1 MLIFAK
7 RTKKAKQKKVQAMTN
22 AINLQGFYTTFTQSA
37 TKQNASQSADFQNSL
52 SDYQANMEKLWHN
65 NATDETDLNMQI
77 YFKSQS
83 ILGEVSQSRYERTLK
98 SLLAKV
104 QNFMQGIQKDSFAYD
119 FVDDIYGNVI
129 FWAEPEKVFIKNNR
143 TNLHEKANILTL
155 VQESKDKFL
164 SALHNQSPSINQD
177 FEEFKERLLN
187 YKSCL
192 EMVRTSFLPFFAAFK
207 SEFSESEMQEIIDEL
222 ATIGAY
228 NDYKAHNISLADG
241 STISWSYDKN
251 GNMLVKINEFDINTA
266 LENADKALT
275 EMENFKTLLEMFK
288 QRENL
293 NGLESGLNSE
303 KLHSNSHSNLTN
315 SSENLGK
322 NSNLQASYTI
332 NTPRK
337 QVGFREGVSYEF
349 EYPQN
354 ANTPFSNAVSAAQ
367 PVVSESEYNQALSRI
382 KDLMDEIVA
391 FVISEQGTDSELGF
405 NLDQMDKHF
414 IAQMESNSVKL
425 DMLKSQIKNY
435 NGDDKL
441 IINTMQ
447 SYFAFGGQTATHYIA
462 KFFDY
467 ASDKIE
473 NLPVA
478 QIVQDLSIV
487 KGYWDNNTEQGFVIE
502 GKKLSLSQIFNEKTK
517 RYQTKLNI
525 DDTEFSD
532 INFNSTSDKFESK
545 KFEILLGI
553 FEKREKIS
561 VQNSNANLSKT
572 NSNDSFLKELLKSI

>member
-1 MLIFAK
+1 
-7 RTKKAKQKKVQAMTN
+7 MTN

-52 SDYQANMEKLWHN
+52 SDYQANMEKVCDAIELGKI
-65 NATDETDLNMQI
+65 ETDLNMQI
-77 YFKSQS
+77 YSKSQS

-143 TNLHEKANILTL
+143 TNLHEKANTLAL

-222 ATIGAY
+222 ATIQAY

-288 QRENL
+288 KRENL
-293 NGLESGLNSE
+293 RDLESGLNSE
-303 KLHSNSHSNLTN
+303 NLHSNLTN
-315 SSENLGK
+315 SSENSK
-322 NSNLQASYTI
+322 ENSTLQA
-332 NTPRK
+332 
-337 QVGFREGVSYEF
+337 
-349 EYPQN
+349 
-354 ANTPFSNAVSAAQ
+354 
-367 PVVSESEYNQALSRI
+367 
-382 KDLMDEIVA
+382 
-391 FVISEQGTDSELGF
+391 
-405 NLDQMDKHF
+405 
-414 IAQMESNSVKL
+414 
-425 DMLKSQIKNY
+425 
-435 NGDDKL
+435 
-441 IINTMQ
+441 
-447 SYFAFGGQTATHYIA
+447 
-462 KFFDY
+462 
-467 ASDKIE
+467 
-473 NLPVA
+473 
-478 QIVQDLSIV
+478 
-487 KGYWDNNTEQGFVIE
+487 
-502 GKKLSLSQIFNEKTK
+502 
-517 RYQTKLNI
+517 KLNLI
-525 DDTEFSD
+525 NSSTNSKQNL
-532 INFNSTSDKFESK
+532 NFNT
-545 KFEILLGI
+545 L
-553 FEKREKIS
+553 
-561 VQNSNANLSKT
+561 NSNANLSNT
-572 NSNDSFLKELLKSI
+572 NSNDSLLKALLSSVSNDENLLKDLKV

>member
-1 MLIFAK
+1 
-7 RTKKAKQKKVQAMTN
+7 MTN

-143 TNLHEKANILTL
+143 SNPHEKANTLAL

-164 SALHNQSPSINQD
+164 NALENKSASVSQ
-177 FEEFKERLLN
+177 EFKQLKDSLEFYRG
-187 YKSCL
+187 CL

-222 ATIGAY
+222 ATIRAY
-228 NDYKAHNISLADG
+228 NDYKAHNITLSDG
-241 STISWSYDKN
+241 SIVSWEYDIN
-251 GNMLVKINEFDINTA
+251 GQMVIKINEFDKNTA
-266 LENADKALT
+266 LENADMLFA

-303 KLHSNSHSNLTN
+303 NLHSNSHSNLTN

-322 NSNLQASYTI
+322 NSNLQA
-332 NTPRK
+332 
-337 QVGFREGVSYEF
+337 
-349 EYPQN
+349 
-354 ANTPFSNAVSAAQ
+354 
-367 PVVSESEYNQALSRI
+367 
-382 KDLMDEIVA
+382 
-391 FVISEQGTDSELGF
+391 
-405 NLDQMDKHF
+405 
-414 IAQMESNSVKL
+414 
-425 DMLKSQIKNY
+425 
-435 NGDDKL
+435 
-441 IINTMQ
+441 
-447 SYFAFGGQTATHYIA
+447 
-462 KFFDY
+462 
-467 ASDKIE
+467 
-473 NLPVA
+473 
-478 QIVQDLSIV
+478 
-487 KGYWDNNTEQGFVIE
+487 
-502 GKKLSLSQIFNEKTK
+502 
-517 RYQTKLNI
+517 KLNLI
-525 DDTEFSD
+525 
-532 INFNSTSDKFESK
+532 
-545 KFEILLGI
+545 
-553 FEKREKIS
+553 
-561 VQNSNANLSKT
+561 NSNANLSKT
-572 NSNDSFLKELLKSI
+572 NSNDIFLKELLNSVSNDENLLKDLKV

>member
-1 MLIFAK
+1 
-7 RTKKAKQKKVQAMTN
+7 MTN

-77 YFKSQS
+77 YSKSQS

-241 STISWSYDKN
+241 STISWSRIN
-251 GNMLVKINEFDINTA
+251 GQMAIKINEFDINTA

-293 NGLESGLNSE
+293 NGLESDLNSE
-303 KLHSNSHSNLTN
+303 NLHSNSHSNLTN
-315 SSENLGK
+315 SSENSGK
-322 NSNLQASYTI
+322 NSNLQAKLNLINSSTNSKQNLNFNTLNSSENLIANLNANSTQQSEILAPNSTNLSLQNSNHHFTMLVESENVTSIISSQSANGDTI
-332 NTPRK
+332 IGMWSPMI
-337 QVGFREGVSYEF
+337 REKGAQETSRYLSNLINSNSKVAQKPSKAEF
-349 EYPQN
+349 ER
-354 ANTPFSNAVSAAQ
+354 AVKNISA
-367 PVVSESEYNQALSRI
+367 
-382 KDLMDEIVA
+382 LMNELKN
-391 FVISEQGTDSELGF
+391 FVRSEQGYSQLSVDLQYLAPDDYERTLYESMQTSSNNNYDSLWMG
-405 NLDQMDKHF
+405 
-414 IAQMESNSVKL
+414 AQ
-425 DMLKSQIKNY
+425 I
-435 NGDDKL
+435 
-441 IINTMQ
+441 
-447 SYFAFGGQTATHYIA
+447 
-462 KFFDY
+462 FFDFLN
-467 ASDKIE
+467 DKVGG
-473 NLPVA
+473 LPKDEINAYILTIQAYFVA
-478 QIVQDLSIV
+478 
-487 KGYWDNNTEQGFVIE
+487 
-502 GKKLSLSQIFNEKTK
+502 
-517 RYQTKLNI
+517 TKLNANELKL
-525 DDTEFSD
+525 TQNSL
-532 INFNSTSDKFESK
+532 NFNSE
-545 KFEILLGI
+545 
-553 FEKREKIS
+553 
-561 VQNSNANLSKT
+561 NLKL
-572 NSNDSFLKELLKSI
+572 NSNDSLLKELLKNV

>member
-1 MLIFAK
+1 
-7 RTKKAKQKKVQAMTN
+7 MTN

-129 FWAEPEKVFIKNNR
+129 FWAEPEKIFIKNNR

-222 ATIGAY
+222 ATIRAY

-241 STISWSYDKN
+241 STISWNYDKN

-266 LENADKALT
+266 LENADKVLT

-293 NGLESGLNSE
+293 NGLESEN
-303 KLHSNSHSNLTN
+303 LHLN
-315 SSENLGK
+315 SSE
-322 NSNLQASYTI
+322 NSNLQA
-332 NTPRK
+332 K
-337 QVGFREGVSYEF
+337 
-349 EYPQN
+349 
-354 ANTPFSNAVSAAQ
+354 
-367 PVVSESEYNQALSRI
+367 
-382 KDLMDEIVA
+382 
-391 FVISEQGTDSELGF
+391 F
-405 NLDQMDKHF
+405 NL
-414 IAQMESNSVKL
+414 I
-425 DMLKSQIKNY
+425 
-435 NGDDKL
+435 
-441 IINTMQ
+441 
-447 SYFAFGGQTATHYIA
+447 
-462 KFFDY
+462 
-467 ASDKIE
+467 
-473 NLPVA
+473 
-478 QIVQDLSIV
+478 
-487 KGYWDNNTEQGFVIE
+487 
-502 GKKLSLSQIFNEKTK
+502 
-517 RYQTKLNI
+517 
-525 DDTEFSD
+525 
-532 INFNSTSDKFESK
+532 
-545 KFEILLGI
+545 
-553 FEKREKIS
+553 
-561 VQNSNANLSKT
+561 NSNANLSKT
-572 NSNDSFLKELLKSI
+572 NSNDSLLKALLNSVSNDENLLKDLKV

>member
-1 MLIFAK
+1 
-7 RTKKAKQKKVQAMTN
+7 MTN

-52 SDYQANMEKLWHN
+52 SDYQANMEKVCDAIELGKI
-65 NATDETDLNMQI
+65 ETDLNMQI

-222 ATIGAY
+222 ATIRAY

-241 STISWSYDKN
+241 STISWSRIN
-251 GNMLVKINEFDINTA
+251 GQMTIKINGFDINTV
-266 LENADKALT
+266 LENADKVLT

-288 QRENL
+288 KRENL
-293 NGLESGLNSE
+293 NGLESE
-303 KLHSNSHSNLTN
+303 NLRFN
-315 SSENLGK
+315 SSENSNLQTK
-322 NSNLQASYTI
+322 LNLTNSNLQANYTI

-337 QVGFREGVSYEF
+337 QVSFREGVSYEF

-367 PVVSESEYNQALSRI
+367 PTVSESEYNQSLSRI
-382 KDLMDEIVA
+382 KDLMDEIVS
-391 FVISEQGTDSELGF
+391 FVISEQGADSELSF

-414 IAQMESNSVKL
+414 TAQMESNSVKL

-525 DDTEFSD
+525 DNIEFSD

-561 VQNSNANLSKT
+561 VQNLNANLSNT
-572 NSNDSFLKELLKSI
+572 NSNDSLLKELLKSV

>member
-1 MLIFAK
+1 
-7 RTKKAKQKKVQAMTN
+7 MTN

-143 TNLHEKANILTL
+143 SNPHEKANTLAL

-164 SALHNQSPSINQD
+164 NALENKSASVSQ
-177 FEEFKERLLN
+177 EFKQLKDSLEFYRG
-187 YKSCL
+187 CL

-207 SEFSESEMQEIIDEL
+207 SEFSQSEIQEIIDEL
-222 ATIGAY
+222 ATIRAY

-303 KLHSNSHSNLTN
+303 NLHSNSHSNLTN

-322 NSNLQASYTI
+322 NSNLQ
-332 NTPRK
+332 
-337 QVGFREGVSYEF
+337 
-349 EYPQN
+349 
-354 ANTPFSNAVSAAQ
+354 
-367 PVVSESEYNQALSRI
+367 
-382 KDLMDEIVA
+382 
-391 FVISEQGTDSELGF
+391 
-405 NLDQMDKHF
+405 
-414 IAQMESNSVKL
+414 
-425 DMLKSQIKNY
+425 
-435 NGDDKL
+435 
-441 IINTMQ
+441 
-447 SYFAFGGQTATHYIA
+447 
-462 KFFDY
+462 
-467 ASDKIE
+467 
-473 NLPVA
+473 
-478 QIVQDLSIV
+478 
-487 KGYWDNNTEQGFVIE
+487 
-502 GKKLSLSQIFNEKTK
+502 
-517 RYQTKLNI
+517 TKLNLI
-525 DDTEFSD
+525 NSNANSKQNL
-532 INFNSTSDKFESK
+532 NFNM
-545 KFEILLGI
+545 L
-553 FEKREKIS
+553 
-561 VQNSNANLSKT
+561 NSNANLSKT
-572 NSNDSFLKELLKSI
+572 NSNDSFLKELLKSV

>member
-1 MLIFAK
+1 
-7 RTKKAKQKKVQAMTN
+7 MTN

-65 NATDETDLNMQI
+65 NATDEADLNMQI

-104 QNFMQGIQKDSFAYD
+104 QNFMQSIQKDSFAYD
-119 FVDDIYGNVI
+119 FVDDIYESVVY
-129 FWAEPEKVFIKNNR
+129 WAEPEKVFIKNNR
-143 TNLHEKANILTL
+143 TNLHEKANTLAL

-177 FEEFKERLLN
+177 FEEFKVRLLN

-222 ATIGAY
+222 ATIQAY

-293 NGLESGLNSE
+293 RDLESENLRFNSSE
-303 KLHSNSHSNLTN
+303 NSNLQAKFNLINSNANLKQNLNFNTLN
-315 SSENLGK
+315 SSENL
-322 NSNLQASYTI
+322 
-332 NTPRK
+332 
-337 QVGFREGVSYEF
+337 
-349 EYPQN
+349 
-354 ANTPFSNAVSAAQ
+354 
-367 PVVSESEYNQALSRI
+367 
-382 KDLMDEIVA
+382 
-391 FVISEQGTDSELGF
+391 
-405 NLDQMDKHF
+405 
-414 IAQMESNSVKL
+414 KL
-425 DMLKSQIKNY
+425 
-435 NGDDKL
+435 
-441 IINTMQ
+441 
-447 SYFAFGGQTATHYIA
+447 
-462 KFFDY
+462 
-467 ASDKIE
+467 
-473 NLPVA
+473 
-478 QIVQDLSIV
+478 
-487 KGYWDNNTEQGFVIE
+487 
-502 GKKLSLSQIFNEKTK
+502 
-517 RYQTKLNI
+517 
-525 DDTEFSD
+525 
-532 INFNSTSDKFESK
+532 
-545 KFEILLGI
+545 
-553 FEKREKIS
+553 
-561 VQNSNANLSKT
+561 
-572 NSNDSFLKELLKSI
+572 NSNDSLLKELLKSV

>member
-1 MLIFAK
+1 
-7 RTKKAKQKKVQAMTN
+7 MTN

-222 ATIGAY
+222 ATIQAY

-241 STISWSYDKN
+241 STISWNYDKN

-293 NGLESGLNSE
+293 NGLESEN
-303 KLHSNSHSNLTN
+303 LHLN
-315 SSENLGK
+315 SSEN
-322 NSNLQASYTI
+322 SNLQ
-332 NTPRK
+332 
-337 QVGFREGVSYEF
+337 
-349 EYPQN
+349 
-354 ANTPFSNAVSAAQ
+354 
-367 PVVSESEYNQALSRI
+367 
-382 KDLMDEIVA
+382 
-391 FVISEQGTDSELGF
+391 
-405 NLDQMDKHF
+405 
-414 IAQMESNSVKL
+414 
-425 DMLKSQIKNY
+425 
-435 NGDDKL
+435 
-441 IINTMQ
+441 
-447 SYFAFGGQTATHYIA
+447 
-462 KFFDY
+462 
-467 ASDKIE
+467 
-473 NLPVA
+473 
-478 QIVQDLSIV
+478 
-487 KGYWDNNTEQGFVIE
+487 
-502 GKKLSLSQIFNEKTK
+502 TK
-517 RYQTKLNI
+517 
-525 DDTEFSD
+525 
-532 INFNSTSDKFESK
+532 INF
-545 KFEILLGI
+545 I
-553 FEKREKIS
+553 
-561 VQNSNANLSKT
+561 NSNANLYKT
-572 NSNDSFLKELLKSI
+572 NSNDSLLKALLNSVSNDENLLKDLKV

>member
-1 MLIFAK
+1 MQITDTLYANIA
-7 RTKKAKQKKVQAMTN
+7 TSKKVSSQKSYKDLLGQKN
-22 AINLQGFYTTFTQSA
+22 AEFES
-37 TKQNASQSADFQNSL
+37 QNPAWWQNS
-52 SDYQANMEKLWHN
+52 
-65 NATDETDLNMQI
+65 
-77 YFKSQS
+77 
-83 ILGEVSQSRYERTLK
+83 
-98 SLLAKV
+98 
-104 QNFMQGIQKDSFAYD
+104 
-119 FVDDIYGNVI
+119 
-129 FWAEPEKVFIKNNR
+129 
-143 TNLHEKANILTL
+143 
-155 VQESKDKFL
+155 
-164 SALHNQSPSINQD
+164 
-177 FEEFKERLLN
+177 KE
-187 YKSCL
+187 
-192 EMVRTSFLPFFAAFK
+192 
-207 SEFSESEMQEIIDEL
+207 
-222 ATIGAY
+222 
-228 NDYKAHNISLADG
+228 
-241 STISWSYDKN
+241 
-251 GNMLVKINEFDINTA
+251 
-266 LENADKALT
+266 
-275 EMENFKTLLEMFK
+275 
-288 QRENL
+288 
-293 NGLESGLNSE
+293 
-303 KLHSNSHSNLTN
+303 
-315 SSENLGK
+315 

-337 QVGFREGVSYEF
+337 QVSFREGVSYEF

-414 IAQMESNSVKL
+414 TAQMESNSVKL

-525 DDTEFSD
+525 DNIEFSD

-545 KFEILLGI
+545 KF
-553 FEKREKIS
+553 
-561 VQNSNANLSKT
+561 
-572 NSNDSFLKELLKSI
+572 

>member
-1 MLIFAK
+1 
-7 RTKKAKQKKVQAMTN
+7 MTN

-65 NATDETDLNMQI
+65 NATDEADLNMQI

-119 FVDDIYGNVI
+119 FVDDIYESVVY
-129 FWAEPEKVFIKNNR
+129 WAEPEKVFIKNNR

-228 NDYKAHNISLADG
+228 NDYKAHNISLTDG
-241 STISWSYDKN
+241 STISWSRIN
-251 GNMLVKINEFDINTA
+251 GQMAIKINEFDINTA

-293 NGLESGLNSE
+293 NGLDSDLNS
-303 KLHSNSHSNLTN
+303 KNLHSNLTN
-315 SSENLGK
+315 SSENLAK
-322 NSNLQASYTI
+322 NSNLQ
-332 NTPRK
+332 
-337 QVGFREGVSYEF
+337 
-349 EYPQN
+349 
-354 ANTPFSNAVSAAQ
+354 
-367 PVVSESEYNQALSRI
+367 
-382 KDLMDEIVA
+382 
-391 FVISEQGTDSELGF
+391 
-405 NLDQMDKHF
+405 
-414 IAQMESNSVKL
+414 
-425 DMLKSQIKNY
+425 
-435 NGDDKL
+435 
-441 IINTMQ
+441 
-447 SYFAFGGQTATHYIA
+447 
-462 KFFDY
+462 
-467 ASDKIE
+467 
-473 NLPVA
+473 
-478 QIVQDLSIV
+478 
-487 KGYWDNNTEQGFVIE
+487 
-502 GKKLSLSQIFNEKTK
+502 
-517 RYQTKLNI
+517 TKLNLI
-525 DDTEFSD
+525 NLHANSKQNL
-532 INFNSTSDKFESK
+532 NFNT
-545 KFEILLGI
+545 L
-553 FEKREKIS
+553 
-561 VQNSNANLSKT
+561 NSSENLKL
-572 NSNDSFLKELLKSI
+572 NSNDSLLKELLKGI

>member
-1 MLIFAK
+1 MYFGIPFAYTMKK
-7 RTKKAKQKKVQAMTN
+7 RNKKKVQAMTN

-222 ATIGAY
+222 ATIRAY

-266 LENADKALT
+266 LENADKVLT

-293 NGLESGLNSE
+293 NGLESE
-303 KLHSNSHSNLTN
+303 NLRLN
-315 SSENLGK
+315 SSEN
-322 NSNLQASYTI
+322 SNLQT
-332 NTPRK
+332 K
-337 QVGFREGVSYEF
+337 
-349 EYPQN
+349 
-354 ANTPFSNAVSAAQ
+354 
-367 PVVSESEYNQALSRI
+367 
-382 KDLMDEIVA
+382 
-391 FVISEQGTDSELGF
+391 F
-405 NLDQMDKHF
+405 NL
-414 IAQMESNSVKL
+414 I
-425 DMLKSQIKNY
+425 
-435 NGDDKL
+435 
-441 IINTMQ
+441 
-447 SYFAFGGQTATHYIA
+447 
-462 KFFDY
+462 
-467 ASDKIE
+467 
-473 NLPVA
+473 
-478 QIVQDLSIV
+478 
-487 KGYWDNNTEQGFVIE
+487 
-502 GKKLSLSQIFNEKTK
+502 
-517 RYQTKLNI
+517 
-525 DDTEFSD
+525 
-532 INFNSTSDKFESK
+532 
-545 KFEILLGI
+545 
-553 FEKREKIS
+553 
-561 VQNSNANLSKT
+561 NSNANLSKT
-572 NSNDSFLKELLKSI
+572 NSNDSFLKALLNSVSNDENLLKDLKV

>member
-1 MLIFAK
+1 
-7 RTKKAKQKKVQAMTN
+7 MTN

-222 ATIGAY
+222 ATIQAY

-293 NGLESGLNSE
+293 NGLESEN
-303 KLHSNSHSNLTN
+303 LHLN
-315 SSENLGK
+315 SSEN
-322 NSNLQASYTI
+322 SNLQ
-332 NTPRK
+332 
-337 QVGFREGVSYEF
+337 
-349 EYPQN
+349 
-354 ANTPFSNAVSAAQ
+354 
-367 PVVSESEYNQALSRI
+367 
-382 KDLMDEIVA
+382 
-391 FVISEQGTDSELGF
+391 
-405 NLDQMDKHF
+405 
-414 IAQMESNSVKL
+414 
-425 DMLKSQIKNY
+425 
-435 NGDDKL
+435 
-441 IINTMQ
+441 
-447 SYFAFGGQTATHYIA
+447 
-462 KFFDY
+462 
-467 ASDKIE
+467 
-473 NLPVA
+473 
-478 QIVQDLSIV
+478 
-487 KGYWDNNTEQGFVIE
+487 
-502 GKKLSLSQIFNEKTK
+502 TK
-517 RYQTKLNI
+517 
-525 DDTEFSD
+525 
-532 INFNSTSDKFESK
+532 INF
-545 KFEILLGI
+545 I
-553 FEKREKIS
+553 
-561 VQNSNANLSKT
+561 NSNANLYKT
-572 NSNDSFLKELLKSI
+572 NSNDSLLKALLNSVSNDENLLKDLKV

>member
-1 MLIFAK
+1 
-7 RTKKAKQKKVQAMTN
+7 MTN

-52 SDYQANMEKLWHN
+52 SDYQANMEKVCDAIELGKI
-65 NATDETDLNMQI
+65 ETDLNMQI

-143 TNLHEKANILTL
+143 TNLHEKANTLAL

-222 ATIGAY
+222 ATILAY
-228 NDYKAHNISLADG
+228 NDHKAHNITLADG

-266 LENADKALT
+266 LENADKVLT

-293 NGLESGLNSE
+293 NGLESENLRLNSSE
-303 KLHSNSHSNLTN
+303 NLHSNSHSNLTN
-315 SSENLGK
+315 SSENSK
-322 NSNLQASYTI
+322 ENSNLQAKI
-332 NTPRK
+332 N
-337 QVGFREGVSYEF
+337 FINL
-349 EYPQN
+349 N
-354 ANTPFSNAVSAAQ
+354 ANPKQNL
-367 PVVSESEYNQALSRI
+367 N
-382 KDLMDEIVA
+382 
-391 FVISEQGTDSELGF
+391 F
-405 NLDQMDKHF
+405 NTL
-414 IAQMESNSVKL
+414 
-425 DMLKSQIKNY
+425 
-435 NGDDKL
+435 
-441 IINTMQ
+441 
-447 SYFAFGGQTATHYIA
+447 
-462 KFFDY
+462 
-467 ASDKIE
+467 
-473 NLPVA
+473 
-478 QIVQDLSIV
+478 
-487 KGYWDNNTEQGFVIE
+487 
-502 GKKLSLSQIFNEKTK
+502 KLSE
-517 RYQTKLNI
+517 
-525 DDTEFSD
+525 
-532 INFNSTSDKFESK
+532 
-545 KFEILLGI
+545 
-553 FEKREKIS
+553 
-561 VQNSNANLSKT
+561 NLSKT
-572 NSNDSFLKELLKSI
+572 NSKDSLLKELLKGI

>member
-1 MLIFAK
+1 
-7 RTKKAKQKKVQAMTN
+7 MTN

-222 ATIGAY
+222 ATIRAY

-241 STISWSYDKN
+241 STISWNYDKN

-303 KLHSNSHSNLTN
+303 KLHSNLTN
-315 SSENLGK
+315 SSENSK
-322 NSNLQASYTI
+322 ENSNLQASYTI

-337 QVGFREGVSYEF
+337 QVSFREGVSYEF

-367 PVVSESEYNQALSRI
+367 PAVSESEYNQALSRI
-382 KDLMDEIVA
+382 KDLMDEIVS
-391 FVISEQGTDSELGF
+391 FVISEQGADSELSF

-414 IAQMESNSVKL
+414 TAQMESNSVKL

-525 DDTEFSD
+525 DNIEFSD

-545 KFEILLGI
+545 KIEILLGI
-553 FEKREKIS
+553 FEKREKTS

-572 NSNDSFLKELLKSI
+572 NSNDSFLKELLKSV

>member
-1 MLIFAK
+1 
-7 RTKKAKQKKVQAMTN
+7 MTN

-222 ATIGAY
+222 ATIRAY

-266 LENADKALT
+266 LENADKVLT

-293 NGLESGLNSE
+293 NGLESDLNSE
-303 KLHSNSHSNLTN
+303 NLHSNLTN
-315 SSENLGK
+315 SSENSGK
-322 NSNLQASYTI
+322 NSNLQA
-332 NTPRK
+332 K
-337 QVGFREGVSYEF
+337 
-349 EYPQN
+349 
-354 ANTPFSNAVSAAQ
+354 
-367 PVVSESEYNQALSRI
+367 
-382 KDLMDEIVA
+382 
-391 FVISEQGTDSELGF
+391 F
-405 NLDQMDKHF
+405 NL
-414 IAQMESNSVKL
+414 INSSTNSK
-425 DMLKSQIKNY
+425 Q
-435 NGDDKL
+435 
-441 IINTMQ
+441 
-447 SYFAFGGQTATHYIA
+447 
-462 KFFDY
+462 
-467 ASDKIE
+467 
-473 NLPVA
+473 NL
-478 QIVQDLSIV
+478 
-487 KGYWDNNTEQGFVIE
+487 
-502 GKKLSLSQIFNEKTK
+502 
-517 RYQTKLNI
+517 
-525 DDTEFSD
+525 
-532 INFNSTSDKFESK
+532 NFNM
-545 KFEILLGI
+545 L
-553 FEKREKIS
+553 
-561 VQNSNANLSKT
+561 NSNANLSKT
-572 NSNDSFLKELLKSI
+572 NSNDSFLKELLKSV

>member
-1 MLIFAK
+1 
-7 RTKKAKQKKVQAMTN
+7 MTN

-222 ATIGAY
+222 ATIQAY
-228 NDYKAHNISLADG
+228 NDYKAHNISLTDD

-266 LENADKALT
+266 LENADEALT

-293 NGLESGLNSE
+293 NGLESENLHLKSSE
-303 KLHSNSHSNLTN
+303 NLHLNSHSNLTN

-322 NSNLQASYTI
+322 NSNLQT
-332 NTPRK
+332 K
-337 QVGFREGVSYEF
+337 
-349 EYPQN
+349 
-354 ANTPFSNAVSAAQ
+354 
-367 PVVSESEYNQALSRI
+367 
-382 KDLMDEIVA
+382 
-391 FVISEQGTDSELGF
+391 F
-405 NLDQMDKHF
+405 NL
-414 IAQMESNSVKL
+414 I
-425 DMLKSQIKNY
+425 
-435 NGDDKL
+435 
-441 IINTMQ
+441 
-447 SYFAFGGQTATHYIA
+447 
-462 KFFDY
+462 
-467 ASDKIE
+467 
-473 NLPVA
+473 
-478 QIVQDLSIV
+478 
-487 KGYWDNNTEQGFVIE
+487 
-502 GKKLSLSQIFNEKTK
+502 
-517 RYQTKLNI
+517 
-525 DDTEFSD
+525 
-532 INFNSTSDKFESK
+532 
-545 KFEILLGI
+545 
-553 FEKREKIS
+553 
-561 VQNSNANLSKT
+561 NSNANLSKT
-572 NSNDSFLKELLKSI
+572 NSNDSLLKALLNSVSNDENLLKDLKV

>member
-1 MLIFAK
+1 
-7 RTKKAKQKKVQAMTN
+7 MTN

-222 ATIGAY
+222 ATIRAY
-228 NDYKAHNISLADG
+228 NDYKAHNITLADG

-266 LENADKALT
+266 LENADKVLT

-288 QRENL
+288 KRENL
-293 NGLESGLNSE
+293 NGLNSGLNDE
-303 KLHSNSHSNLTN
+303 NLHLNSHSNLTN
-315 SSENLGK
+315 SSENLAK
-322 NSNLQASYTI
+322 NSNLLA
-332 NTPRK
+332 K
-337 QVGFREGVSYEF
+337 
-349 EYPQN
+349 
-354 ANTPFSNAVSAAQ
+354 
-367 PVVSESEYNQALSRI
+367 
-382 KDLMDEIVA
+382 
-391 FVISEQGTDSELGF
+391 F
-405 NLDQMDKHF
+405 NL
-414 IAQMESNSVKL
+414 I
-425 DMLKSQIKNY
+425 
-435 NGDDKL
+435 
-441 IINTMQ
+441 
-447 SYFAFGGQTATHYIA
+447 
-462 KFFDY
+462 
-467 ASDKIE
+467 
-473 NLPVA
+473 
-478 QIVQDLSIV
+478 
-487 KGYWDNNTEQGFVIE
+487 
-502 GKKLSLSQIFNEKTK
+502 
-517 RYQTKLNI
+517 
-525 DDTEFSD
+525 
-532 INFNSTSDKFESK
+532 
-545 KFEILLGI
+545 
-553 FEKREKIS
+553 
-561 VQNSNANLSKT
+561 NSNANLSNT
-572 NSNDSFLKELLKSI
+572 NSNDSFLKALLNSVSNDENLLKDLKV